1 MKVITR
7 LSPLLLGLSS
17 QILASAP
24 MGKDQQTTETAPVV
38 IEGVILPR
46 AKEQFGQI
54 VGNVKTV
61 RQSQLLPL
69 NFGGTTFMG
78 LVGRLLGEAPNRHH
92 EGIQTRRN
100 IYFAEGELKSSA
112 ESESKNVL
120 ALAHG
125 SKFDHGR
132 SGSPEEV
139 FDVVVFYT
147 PGGTVLKVD
156 VTPLPPSLAE
166 EFKKDNILGQF
177 EGHTT
182 ESFEVIRGR
191 RGRLVSKG
199 HFLTKARKPK
209 SAEGRVLFEKI
220 LRSIRFNAAFMDVA
234 YFITQHPDRAD
245 ISIQEFPDQIE
256 VTKGMPSTGPEAFVK
271 DKNLSSPI
279 DGKGN
284 QDQLSAGGED

>member
-1 MKVITR
+1 
-7 LSPLLLGLSS
+7 
-17 QILASAP
+17 
-24 MGKDQQTTETAPVV
+24 
-38 IEGVILPR
+38 
-46 AKEQFGQI
+46 
-54 VGNVKTV
+54 
-61 RQSQLLPL
+61 
-69 NFGGTTFMG
+69 MG

-100 IYFAEGELKSSA
+100 MYFAEGEN
-112 ESESKNVL
+112 KNVL

-125 SKFDHGR
+125 SKFEHGR
-132 SGSPEEV
+132 SGTPEEV

-156 VTPLPPSLAE
+156 VTPLSLSLSE

-199 HFLTKARKPK
+199 HFLTKSRKPK

-245 ISIQEFPDQIE
+245 ISIQEFPDHIE
-256 VTKGMPSTGPEAFVK
+256 VTKGMPESGPEAFVK
-271 DKNLSSPI
+271 NKNLSSPI
-279 DGKGN
+279 DGKGS
-284 QDQLSAGGED
+284 QDQLPTVGED